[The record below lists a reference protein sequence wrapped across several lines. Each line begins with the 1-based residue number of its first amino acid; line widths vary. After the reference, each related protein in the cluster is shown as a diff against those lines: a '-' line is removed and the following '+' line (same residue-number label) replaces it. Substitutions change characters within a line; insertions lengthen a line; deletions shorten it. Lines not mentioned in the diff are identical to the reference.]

1 MNNPIT
7 MAEDSPNFDE
17 RNQSGDEP
25 SDSIDS
31 NPLFTYVDPDDDSS
45 TQPVR
50 HHLGKTFSTSE
61 HLYQLKLI
69 TISLFPLF
77 CSSLP

>member
-1 MNNPIT
+1 MSNPIT
-7 MAEDSPNFDE
+7 MAEDSPNFDK

-25 SDSIDS
+25 SHSIHSHPDY
-31 NPLFTYVDPDDDSS
+31 TYVDPDDDSS
-45 TQPVR
+45 TPPVR
-50 HHLGKTFSTSE
+50 FHLGAIFSTSE

-69 TISLFPLF
+69 TIPLFPLF